1 MFLINANIK
10 FMKNKFILIL
20 SFSVLIFSCKND
32 PVAYLNDDMQDL
44 KEEQKMLLSVLPE
57 TKNAEAEFAI
67 KNKIAQNLKLKDK
80 KKSLMVFLSS
90 LIENNKYDEYKGYWL
105 LMLANEYLEQGMK
118 EPASYYFERIIKLE
132 KDVEIAGKSIQYL
145 SLKNLINITQD
156 SKRLVEYYSMLIAN
170 FYDKIDPAYSYF
182 MLAQNYE
189 KLGEWHLAIQ
199 TYSKFVGLGR
209 FDLVIPGIPDNYG
222 YARKILDYNA
232 STKSWTM
239 ENLDEL
245 VSIIQNGIRRSDYAT
260 LERYRSK
267 VNFFSMAWKQELS
280 DIYGAPNFALK
291 DFMRGGH
298 IKIESKLDPSSTAY
312 EAYLRTSGWS
322 QYSSVWYLY
331 FRKINFPADPEIHGR
346 WEWAGIY
353 YGEKVK

>member
-1 MFLINANIK
+1 
-10 FMKNKFILIL
+10 MKNKIELIFILCFFL
-20 SFSVLIFSCKND
+20 FSCKRE
-32 PVAYLNDDMQDL
+32 PSAYLTDNMEELTERQATLL
-44 KEEQKMLLSVLPE
+44 KVLAE
-57 TKNAEAEFAI
+57 TKDTEAEFAI
-67 KNKIAQNLKLKDK
+67 KNKIARNLKLKDK
-80 KKSLMVFLSS
+80 RKSLIVFLSS
-90 LIENNKYDEYKGYWL
+90 LIENNKEDPYTGYWL
-105 LMLANEYLEQGMK
+105 LMLANEYLEQGMH
-118 EPASYYFERIIKLE
+118 EPAAYYFERIIKLE
-132 KDVEIAGKSIQYL
+132 KDMKISGKSIQYL

-156 SKRLVEYYSMLIAN
+156 SKRLVEYYSMLLAN
-170 FYDKIDPAYSYF
+170 FYDKINPAYSYF

-199 TYSKFVGLGR
+199 SYSKFVGLGR

-239 ENLDEL
+239 ESLDEL
-245 VSIIQNGIRRSDYAT
+245 VNIIQTGIRNRDYET

-280 DIYGAPNFALK
+280 DIYGSPNFALK
-291 DFMRGGH
+291 DFMYGSH
-298 IKIESKLDPSSTAY
+298 IRIESKLDPSSTPY
-312 EAYLRTSGWS
+312 EAYLRTSGWN

-331 FRKINFPADPEIHGR
+331 FRKVNFPADPEIHGR

-353 YGEKVK
+353 YGDKIK